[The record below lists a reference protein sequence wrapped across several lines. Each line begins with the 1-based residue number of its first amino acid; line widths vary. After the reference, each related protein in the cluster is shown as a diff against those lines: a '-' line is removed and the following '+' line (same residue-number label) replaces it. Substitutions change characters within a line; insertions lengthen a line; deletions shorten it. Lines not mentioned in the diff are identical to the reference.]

1 MPEGGLILVL
11 QRLQQIAVA
20 GSLAASSL
28 REAAEERKAYNEEL
42 RETARIENSSS
53 AVSKAK
59 GGGASTLGAREG
71 AGSGGAG
78 VPKAVTAAGTIAALK
93 SLRGRWK

>member
-53 AVSKAK
+53 TVSKAK
-59 GGGASTLGAREG
+59 GGSESTMGASHGAS
-71 AGSGGAG
+71 SGGSG
-78 VPKAVTAAGTIAALK
+78 VPKAVTAAGLNAALA
-93 SLRGRWK
+93 SLRGRSH